1 MKYQKTKEETMGN
14 VPMKWDETMNKR
26 YDDFYKK
33 LRNQIGDFLQRKN
46 VEYADLLLLVPDF
59 FHLLVKLMLDKRV
72 PANKK
77 LKLSAAVAYFITPF
91 DFIPEAVFGP
101 MGYMDDLALA
111 AYVLNDF
118 INQGD
123 MDLLYEHWAGRGDV
137 LASIQNIL
145 TVADYYLGKGLWQRI
160 RQSFR

>member
-1 MKYQKTKEETMGN
+1 MEQKLI
-14 VPMKWDETMNKR
+14 KWDPTMENK

-33 LRNQIGDFLQRKN
+33 LRKKIDDYLASKN

-72 PANKK
+72 PADKK
-77 LKLSAAVAYFITPF
+77 LKLSAAIAYFITPF
-91 DFIPEAVFGP
+91 DIIPEAIFGP
-101 MGYMDDLALA
+101 VGYMDDLALA
-111 AYVLNDF
+111 AYVLNEF

-123 MDLLYEHWAGRGDV
+123 LDLIYEHWAGRGDV
-137 LASIQNIL
+137 LASIQNVL

-160 RQSFR
+160 RNNFNRQV

>member
-1 MKYQKTKEETMGN
+1 MEEKLI
-14 VPMKWDETMNKR
+14 KWDPNMENK

-33 LRNQIGDFLQRKN
+33 LRKKIDDYLASKN

-72 PANKK
+72 PADKK
-77 LKLSAAVAYFITPF
+77 LKLSAAIAYFITPF
-91 DFIPEAVFGP
+91 DIIPEAIFGP
-101 MGYMDDLALA
+101 VGYMDDLALA
-111 AYVLNDF
+111 AYVLNEF

-123 MDLLYEHWAGRGDV
+123 LDLIYEHWAGRGDV
-137 LASIQNIL
+137 LASIQNVL

-160 RQSFR
+160 RNNFNRQV